1 MPLIHPPEAWQPRRF
16 LRRLSGRPLAEAEGA
31 FSDGRMYLE
40 RLIQG
45 GRHIEFQVL
54 CDGTTAKVIGE
65 RECSVQRR
73 HQKLIEESPSPA
85 MSRDEVAEMAL
96 AGIPNGDFWLLE
108 HTEES
113 KAKVQRR
120 AEMII
125 NKTTPVPE
133 SVG

>member
-1 MPLIHPPEAWQPRRF
+1 MSDFPDDFLIGSATAAHQV
-16 LRRLSGRPLAEAEGA
+16 EG
-31 FSDGRMYLE
+31 GN
-40 RLIQG
+40 
-45 GRHIEFQVL
+45 
-54 CDGTTAKVIGE
+54 
-65 RECSVQRR
+65 
-73 HQKLIEESPSPA
+73 
-85 MSRDEVAEMAL
+85 VAS
-96 AGIPNGDFWLLE
+96 DFWLLE